1 LIDAFNSATAA
12 HELLLTTATEAT
24 DIADQLSNGVLM
36 TIPTID
42 DATAS
47 AVAALAAFNA
57 AMETFNT
64 ALAAY
69 SNASS
74 S

>member
-1 LIDAFNSATAA
+1 LIAAFNSANAA
-12 HELLLTTATEAT
+12 NELLLTTATTANN
-24 DIADQLSNGVLM
+24 IVNGSIVIGV
-36 TIPTID
+36 TIYD
-42 DATAS
+42 VTAS
-47 AVAALAAFNA
+47 AVAALAACNA

-69 SNASS
+69 STFINTSS